1 MTLRYIEPSYAIR
14 SVSATPHDS
23 AFCLLL
29 GHSAVHA
36 GMSGR
41 TDMVVG
47 FWNHRFTHVPIPLAV
62 SSRKKID
69 PHGTLWDS
77 VLASTGQPR
86 DMR

>member
-1 MTLRYIEPSYAIR
+1 
-14 SVSATPHDS
+14 
-23 AFCLLL
+23 
-29 GHSAVHA
+29 
-36 GMSGR
+36 MSGR

-47 FWNHRFTHVPIPLAV
+47 FWNHRFTHVPIALAV

-69 PHGTLWDS
+69 PGGALWDS